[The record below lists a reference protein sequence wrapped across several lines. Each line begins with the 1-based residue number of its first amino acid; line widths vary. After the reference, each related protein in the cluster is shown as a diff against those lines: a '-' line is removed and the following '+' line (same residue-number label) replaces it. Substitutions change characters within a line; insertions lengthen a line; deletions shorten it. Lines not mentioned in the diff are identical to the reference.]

1 MNRLLRHTALPLSTL
16 LLLAG
21 CLDVP
26 HPFSNPGK
34 GASQLAANAPPSRLD
49 IPTPTDSLLPDASA
63 QIWAKDVA
71 SELLQQTIPA
81 IAQPTRPGDWWLKMR
96 AELRGDQVVPIYTIM
111 TPKNQIR
118 ATQEGQA
125 VPATQWSAGDA
136 SFFTLVA
143 QDAAPRISSVLT
155 GIQADDMEKD
165 PHSLKHRAARVYFT
179 GVTGAPGDGDIS
191 LARAFTASFRDS
203 EDTIQNS
210 KENADFTVSSTVKLT
225 PGPVGTLGHPQ
236 QHIEIV
242 WRVVDKEGKEA
253 GAATQ
258 LHDIDAHSL
267 DNYWGDVA
275 VAAAQEAAAAVKQII
290 GRYSGR
296 DNAPLGAA
304 NAQQQ
309 PQPTQTKATDS
320 TNGTA
325 NPAQPNQPAPS
336 ALP

>member
-1 MNRLLRHTALPLSTL
+1 MNRLLRHTALPLSSL

-34 GASQLAANAPPSRLD
+34 GASKLAANAPPSRLD

-125 VPATQWSAGDA
+125 VPAAQWSAGDA
-136 SFFTLVA
+136 PFFTLVA

-296 DNAPLGAA
+296 DNAPLGEASTK
-304 NAQQQ
+304 Q
-309 PQPTQTKATDS
+309 PQPTQAANSTSGAT
-320 TNGTA
+320 
-325 NPAQPNQPAPS
+325 NPAQPNQSAPS